1 MHLTIRHKLLL
12 LAILPILVISICLTV
27 VNGIQMDSLSSATTD
42 KLSASVME
50 AKRGELKTVLQLVY
64 SQIKE
69 NYEGAMGKSK
79 MGQQLAIEQLKKIT
93 YQEGN
98 HLFAY
103 KSDGTRIFK
112 GTDLEGIGQSF
123 ISAKDGEDSLWVQNL
138 INAAKSGDGYSEA
151 RFTSDDGS
159 ASQKLYYS
167 IWLEQ
172 WDMVLG
178 TSVDLDAMHQAIEEL
193 VAFSDQQVTTSLA
206 STVTVVAVIGIVVIG
221 LGLVL
226 THSIT
231 KPLSMITA
239 SIEQIAAGGGDLTQ
253 RIKISGKDE
262 LTRLASQFNTFLDS
276 LQQLVKMIADT
287 SENITNATTESSER
301 ANLVN
306 QAIGSQRES
315 TELVATAVN
324 ELTATAANVSEN
336 AEHAAE
342 ASAEAT
348 TQIRS
353 ASSTLEQSSNKVK
366 LLADKLDQANAQI
379 NSLESSVSEIG
390 GILDVISG
398 IAEQTN
404 LLALNAAIE
413 AARAGEQGRGFAV
426 VADEVRGLASR
437 TAASTEEIK
446 EKIARLTQESQAAV
460 KLFGEGKLASA
471 EAVTLSQ
478 EANAVLLSV
487 VEAIEKISEHNQMIA
502 TAATEQNSVAEDINQ
517 QIHTIAE
524 AATDAASLAEQ
535 NSETAQIVAADSQ
548 SLQDQVGQFRV

>member
-1 MHLTIRHKLLL
+1 MHLTIRQKLLL
-12 LAILPILVISICLTV
+12 LAILPILVISVGLTIA
-27 VNGIQMDSLSSATTD
+27 NGVQMDSLSSATTQ
-42 KLSASVME
+42 KLSDSVQD

-64 SQIKE
+64 SQIKD
-69 NYEGAMGKSK
+69 NYEGAMGRSK

-103 KSDGTRIFK
+103 RSDGSLIFK
-112 GTDLEGIGQSF
+112 GSELEGLGQSF
-123 ISAKDGEDSLWVQNL
+123 IDAKDANGNLWVQNL
-138 INAAKSGDGYSEA
+138 IQAAKSGDGYSEA
-151 RFTSDDGS
+151 RFALEDGGE
-159 ASQKLYYS
+159 SQRLYYS

-178 TSVDLDAMHQAIEEL
+178 TSVDLDDMHQAIGEL
-193 VAFSDQQVTTSLA
+193 AAFSEQQVATGLA
-206 STVTVVAVIGIVVIG
+206 STITLVVVIGIIVIG

-226 THSIT
+226 TRSIT
-231 KPLSMITA
+231 KPLSTITA

-253 RIKISGKDE
+253 RVKVSGKDE

-276 LQQLVKMIADT
+276 LQQLVRMIAET
-287 SENITNATTESSER
+287 SGNITNETTESSQR
-301 ANLVN
+301 AGKVS
-306 QAIGSQRES
+306 QAISGQRES

-342 ASAEAT
+342 ASLEAT
-348 TQIRS
+348 SKIRS
-353 ASSTLEQSSNKVK
+353 ASSTLEQSADKVK
-366 LLADKLDQANAQI
+366 LLAEKLDQANAQI
-379 NSLESSVSEIG
+379 NSLESSVGEIG

-460 KLFGEGKLASA
+460 KLFGEGKQASA

-478 EANAVLLSV
+478 EANAVLVAV

-524 AATDAASLAEQ
+524 AANDAASLAEQ
-535 NSETAQIVAADSQ
+535 NNATAQTVAADSQ